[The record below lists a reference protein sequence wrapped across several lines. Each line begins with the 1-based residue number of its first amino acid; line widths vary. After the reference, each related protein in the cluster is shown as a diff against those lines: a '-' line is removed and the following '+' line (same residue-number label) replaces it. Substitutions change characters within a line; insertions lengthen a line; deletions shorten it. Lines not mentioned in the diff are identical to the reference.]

1 MNSSGYLSDCSR
13 SRMRANGSSSSRT
26 WLNSDEI
33 GEYISALSNAAN
45 LHSESK
51 GYLVWG
57 VEDETHRVGTTFD
70 LALAKKGSQ
79 SLHLWLLAA
88 LRPEPAI
95 EFSTGMV
102 DSHRMAIVEISAAT
116 HHPVQF
122 KGTAYIR
129 INNHKKKLEDH
140 PTHAKRLY
148 KNLDETPFEVR
159 TAAGG
164 LTDDDTL
171 EALNYRPYFHLQGHP
186 VPSASSQI
194 QVT

>member
-122 KGTAYIR
+122 SSREPHT
-129 INNHKKKLEDH
+129 
-140 PTHAKRLY
+140 
-148 KNLDETPFEVR
+148 
-159 TAAGG
+159 
-164 LTDDDTL
+164 
-171 EALNYRPYFHLQGHP
+171 
-186 VPSASSQI
+186 SASTTTRRSLKTILPTPNGSTRILTRRRLRSAPPQAD
-194 QVT
+194 